1 MNYMDYLIDIGMLA
15 IAGLSIFLLI
25 KLLAAPIKGLL
36 KFALHAGLGLLIL
49 VAVNFIGGFF
59 DFTIPFTWITVL
71 VAGLGG
77 IPGVILLV
85 LIYLLIL

>member
-1 MNYMDYLIDIGMLA
+1 MDYLIDFGMLA
-15 IAGLSIFLLI
+15 IAGLAIFLLV
-25 KLLAAPIKGLL
+25 KLLAAPIKGIL

-49 VAVNFIGGFF
+49 AAVNFIGGFF
-59 DFTIPFTWITVL
+59 DFYIPFTWITVL

-77 IPGVILLV
+77 IPGVVLLV